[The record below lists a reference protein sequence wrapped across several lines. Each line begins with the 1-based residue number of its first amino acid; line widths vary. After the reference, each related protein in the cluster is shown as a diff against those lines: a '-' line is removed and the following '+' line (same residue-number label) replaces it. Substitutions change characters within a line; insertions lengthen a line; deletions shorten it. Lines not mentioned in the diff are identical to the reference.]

1 MSSEL
6 RNYSG
11 QSYTSTH
18 TIEKVYDEVSFN
30 GLRYSSESNNN
41 TQPPDLMLDPD
52 IVFLP
57 RTSYTNML
65 NNNEEDDDDLFND
78 PFELPK
84 DIPTYTEVEISI
96 CTPKRISESLPTSPT
111 DIPGYTAIDFN
122 RTMHLS
128 QKMLKGSED
137 TTDMG
142 MRKTRH
148 DSTMSNP

>member
-1 MSSEL
+1 MSSEV

-11 QSYTSTH
+11 QSYTSTQ
-18 TIEKVYDEVSFN
+18 TIEKVYDEVSFS
-30 GLRYSSESNNN
+30 GLRYSNESNNN
-41 TQPPDLMLDPD
+41 TQPPDLLLDPD
-52 IVFLP
+52 TVFLP
-57 RTSYTNML
+57 QTSYINML
-65 NNNEEDDDDLFND
+65 NDNEEEDDDILND

-84 DIPTYTEVEISI
+84 DIPTYTEVEIAI
-96 CTPKRISESLPTSPT
+96 CTPKRKSESLPTSPT
-111 DIPGYTAIDFN
+111 EIPGYTAIDFN

-137 TTDMG
+137 TG